1 MNNSPIVTCDRLCK
15 NYGGKTALSNLN
27 MEIGRGKVVGLLGP
41 NGSGK
46 TTFIKLLN
54 GLIQPSSGELRV
66 DGKLPGVETK
76 AIVSYL
82 PDRSYFADW
91 MTVRDIFDIF
101 EDFYD
106 NFNRQKA
113 VDMCALLGV
122 SEKDRIKSMS
132 KGTKEKVQI
141 AIVMCREADLY
152 LLDEPIAGV
161 DPVAREY
168 ILNTIINNYK
178 DDGTIILSTHLI
190 TDIERILDEVVFIK
204 EGEIIRHAAVDDLKE
219 REGVSIDELFRKD
232 FRWGGVNNV
241 R

>member
-1 MNNSPIVTCDRLCK
+1 MNNSPIVICDKLCK
-15 NYGGKTALSNLN
+15 NYGAKTALNNLN
-27 MEIGRGKVVGLLGP
+27 IEIGRGKVVGLLGP

-54 GLIQPSSGELRV
+54 GLIQPSSGELRIN
-66 DGKLPGVETK
+66 GKLPGIETK
-76 AIVSYL
+76 ARVSYL

-91 MTVRDIFDIF
+91 MSVRDIFDIF
-101 EDFYD
+101 ENFYD
-106 NFNRQKA
+106 DFNRQKA
-113 VDMCALLGV
+113 VEMCSLLGV
-122 SEKDRIKSMS
+122 DEKDRIKSMS

-141 AIVMCREADLY
+141 AVVMCREADLY

-190 TDIERILDEVVFIK
+190 TDIERILDEVIFIRK
-204 EGEIIRHAAVDDLKE
+204 GEIIRQASVDDLKE
-219 REGVSIDELFRKD
+219 QEKMSIDELFRKD
-232 FRWGGVNNV
+232 FRWEGEHNV